1 MPELKAK
8 SIRQMGDAVYGRLT
22 LPKTTAAE
30 AIKKGH
36 FLRKSSEGVTKM
48 TNSNQWNT
56 FVGVSAMQSDDAKG
70 PQSLLVYAQCVVV
83 VPAASAQYSFGEAV
97 SFEHGEDRVEKA
109 TAGNQEAI
117 GWVWEADTGADAT
130 EVKIMV
136 DVTKLGGLFP
146 AGVAAGGT

>member
-22 LPKTTAAE
+22 LNKTTAAE

-36 FLRKSSEGVTKM
+36 FLVKSGQGITKM
-48 TNSNQWNT
+48 TNSNQWGT
-56 FVGVSAMQSDDAKG
+56 FAGVSAMQSDDAKG
-70 PQSLLVYAQCVVV
+70 PQELLVYTQCVVV
-83 VPAASAQYSFGEAV
+83 VPAAAERYSFGEAV

-109 TAGNQEAI
+109 TGGNQEAI
-117 GWVWEADTGADAT
+117 GWVWEADTGAGAT

-136 DVTKLGGLFP
+136 DVTKLNGLFKS
-146 AGVAAGGT
+146 AVVAAG

>member
-22 LPKTTAAE
+22 LNKTTAAE

-36 FLRKSSEGVTKM
+36 FLVKSGEGVTKM
-48 TNSNQWNT
+48 TAGTQWDA
-56 FVGVSAMQSDDAKG
+56 FAGVSAMQSDDAKG
-70 PQSLLVYAQCVVV
+70 PQELLVYTQCVVV
-83 VPAASAQYSFGEAV
+83 VPAASAQYTFGEAV
-97 SFEHGEDRVEKA
+97 DFEHGNDRVKKA
-109 TAGNQEAI
+109 TGGNQQAI

-136 DVTKLGGLFP
+136 DVTKLNGLFKT
-146 AGVAAGGT
+146 AVTA